1 MQIIPQS
8 NFSSNF
14 WESPVDES
22 PSIATDEEIA
32 YLRKLE
38 GLRKSV
44 EARMAT
50 KAATV
55 ALKNNTAETPI
66 LIACDQKEAPLLP
79 NPSEKLVSQ
88 RATGEVFNFP
98 TPLHLLMTLCPEI
111 SPHAWQMETL
121 HQIAGFPIPGDR
133 ATQVKPSPENPM
145 LLCIPAANGSGKDQ
159 IIIAATAV
167 WHAMK
172 GMYNRCIITSS
183 SHNQVKDQTEPYI
196 KELCLRANKMF
207 GPTFDSIQFY
217 HKCRQTG
224 SEVKMFA
231 TDDPSHAEGYHPWP
245 GGEMMLIM
253 NEAKS
258 ISEEIFGALS
268 RCTGYSY
275 WIEIS
280 SPAGRSGHFYES
292 SRNAVR
298 YPAPLQLNRFYLRH
312 ITAYDCPHIP
322 RSHIERMR
330 EDRTECWFRSS
341 ILAEF
346 SDIES
351 KVIIPLALWE
361 NSEKIAHSGNDL
373 AFGSDFAASAHGDEN
388 STYVRLGSRII
399 DSIHFRQA
407 DTTITTE
414 ILDSKL
420 STYKDREY
428 TWRADDGGIGRAIID
443 NLRKLGW
450 NITRTLNQSS
460 AFNKRE
466 FLNLGAE
473 MYFHVRKL
481 MEKKLLPSP
490 TDDPIL
496 KRQLTTR
503 FYDLQGNGKYR
514 LESKD
519 DARPRNKES
528 PDRADAYVLCMY
540 SFRPTYK
547 ADVDTVPARQSLE
560 DFAYEL
566 EWGRLRAGRQGLTHS
581 GYRGIMHYAPQ
592 I

>member
-1 MQIIPQS
+1 MKIIQQS
-8 NFSSNF
+8 SSPAF
-14 WESPVDES
+14 WDDPVEQKRS
-22 PSIATDEEIA
+22 VATEEEIT
-32 YLRKLE
+32 YLRRLE
-38 GLRKSV
+38 GLRKSA
-44 EARMAT
+44 EAR
-50 KAATV
+50 AATRR
-55 ALKNNTAETPI
+55 ANTEAEKNTAENPI
-66 LIACDQKEAPLLP
+66 ILARDQKEAPLLP
-79 NPSEKLVSQ
+79 NPSDKLLSQ
-88 RATGEVFNFP
+88 RASGEVFNIDS
-98 TPLHLLMTLCPEI
+98 PLLLLLTLCPEI
-111 SPHAWQMETL
+111 TPHQWQNETL
-121 HQIAGFPIPGDR
+121 MQLAGYPNIGDR
-133 ATQVKPSPENPM
+133 SIRIKPNPENPM
-145 LLCIPAANGSGKDQ
+145 MLCIPAANGSGKDQ

-167 WHAMK
+167 WFAMK

-224 SEVKMFA
+224 SEIKLFA
-231 TDDPSHAEGYHPWP
+231 TDDPNHAEGYHPWP

-292 SRNAVR
+292 SRNAVC
-298 YPAPLQLNRFYLRH
+298 YPHPLQLNRFYLRH

-330 EDRTECWFRSS
+330 EERTESWFRSS

-361 NSEKIAHSGNDL
+361 SCEKLAHNGDDFAL
-373 AFGSDFAASAHGDEN
+373 GSDFAASAHGDEN
-388 STYVRLGSRII
+388 STFLRQGSRII
-399 DSIHFRQA
+399 DSLHFRQA
-407 DTTITTE
+407 DTTITAE
-414 ILDSKL
+414 MLDSKFGL
-420 STYKDREY
+420 YKDREY

-443 NLRKLGW
+443 NLKRMGW

-473 MYFHVRKL
+473 TYFHVRKL
-481 MEKKLLPSP
+481 MEKKLLPAP
-490 TDDPIL
+490 LGDPIL

-540 SFRPTYK
+540 SFRPAYK
-547 ADVDTVPARQSLE
+547 PDVSPEPARQTIE
-560 DFAYEL
+560 DFAYDL
-566 EWGRLRAGRQGLTHS
+566 EWGRLRTASRGAQD
-581 GYRGIMHYAPQ
+581 GYRGIMHLVNR